1 MDARDARRLL
11 DAARSWADRGL
22 LPQES
27 LATIEREL
35 SPRAVAATPTAPAAE
50 SPSIGLA
57 ILYALA
63 GVLLGAACI
72 AVPILLKVG
81 DRTVPW
87 WLLGLGLPVL
97 AAGLLLWRRGGPTGI
112 VDALL
117 VGALVP
123 LTFMG
128 TPDRSIGQWLSVA
141 SLACALSVVV
151 LPRTSPTVPVVASV
165 ALFLSGGILA
175 QAMLDRLQDTQA
187 SAWLWLAL
195 GLAQL
200 AGTLAFAARK
210 PWRAAV
216 LALLCVGT
224 VVPFVFAV
232 DRSLPFGGHGRTDE
246 LLVGA
251 FELALLCVGLA
262 VRQRGLVLGAA
273 LVVAV
278 DAILYAFATNVLLG
292 IAVLLGVAVAL
303 VLLASTLKRGR
314 RIPPPA

>member
-1 MDARDARRLL
+1 MDARDARLLL
-11 DAARSWADRGL
+11 DAARSWSERGL
-22 LPQES
+22 LPRES
-27 LATIEREL
+27 LAVLDREL
-35 SPRAVAATPTAPAAE
+35 SPRAVAPLPAQE
-50 SPSIGLA
+50 EGPGIGLS

-72 AVPILLKVG
+72 ALPILLKVG
-81 DRTVPW
+81 DHAVPW
-87 WLLGLGLPVL
+87 WCLGLGLPVL
-97 AAGLLLWRRGGPTGI
+97 ALGLLLWRKGGPAGI

-123 LTFMG
+123 LVAMG
-128 TPDRSIGQWLSVA
+128 LPDRAIGQWLSIL
-141 SLACALSVVV
+141 SFACALLVVA
-151 LPRTSPTVPVVASV
+151 LPRASPTVPVVASV

-175 QAMLDRLQDTQA
+175 HSLLDRFRDTQA

-195 GLAQL
+195 GLAQM

-216 LALLCVGT
+216 LALLCVGL
-224 VVPFVFAV
+224 VAPFVLAV
-232 DRSLPFGGHGRTDE
+232 DRALPFGDHVRADE

-262 VRQRGLVLGAA
+262 LRQRGLVLGAA

-278 DAILYAFATNVLLG
+278 DAIAFAFATNVLLG
-292 IAVLLGVAVAL
+292 ILVLLGVAVAL
-303 VLLASTLKRGR
+303 ILLASTLKRGR
-314 RIPPPA
+314 RMPAPA